1 MPVWLLNPSFLRYM
15 GIALAGL
22 ALFGIGYF
30 KGHRSVQE
38 KFDQYKAEV
47 VAIAA
52 AQEEKTKAIEAKN
65 QRLNEETKNA
75 FNNQLANLR
84 AYYGMR
90 NKGSGTVSGL
100 PDPAFR
106 VNDYSPDNL
115 PPTPI
120 LASQCAE
127 TTLNLLVL
135 QNWVRGVVQSSQ

>member
-1 MPVWLLNPSFLRYM
+1 MPVWLLNPSFLRYT

-30 KGHRSVQE
+30 KGHQSVQE
-38 KFDQYKAEV
+38 KFDQYKVE
-47 VAIAA
+47 IAA
-52 AQEEKTKAIEAKN
+52 VATAQEEKTKAIEAKN

-90 NKGSGTVSGL
+90 NKGSSAVSGVS
-100 PDPAFR
+100 DPTFR

-120 LASQCAE
+120 LVSQCAE

-135 QNWVRGVVQSSQ
+135 QNWLHGVVQFAQ

>member
-1 MPVWLLNPSFLRYM
+1 MPTWLLNPSFLRYT
-15 GIALAGL
+15 GIALAGFF
-22 ALFGIGYF
+22 LFGIGYF
-30 KGHRSVQE
+30 KGHQSVQE
-38 KFDQYKAEV
+38 RFDQYKAEV
-47 VAIAA
+47 AAVAA
-52 AQEEKTKAIEAKN
+52 AQEEKTKAIEART

-90 NKGSGTVSGL
+90 NKGSGNVSNI
-100 PDPAFR
+100 PDPTFR